1 MMATLAESAQ
11 YAEDPAFI
19 RRVRQA
25 MTKAAQNVA
34 SESDQTANHT
44 DRVKLAS
51 TVLALPNEWA
61 QNFAIGCANNGN
73 VGTGTSDP
81 LVDDGALE
89 FVVASLWDAFS
100 G

>member
-1 MMATLAESAQ
+1 MATLAESAQ

-25 MTKAAQNVA
+25 MTMAAQDVA
-34 SESDQTANHT
+34 SESDQTANHA
-44 DRVKLAS
+44 DRAQLAA

-61 QNFAIGCANNGN
+61 KNFAIAVANNPN

-81 LVDDGALE
+81 LEDDGALE
-89 FVVASLWDAFS
+89 FVTNSLWNAFA

>member
-1 MMATLAESAQ
+1 MATLAEAAQ
-11 YAEDPAFI
+11 YAEDPAFV

-25 MTKAAQNVA
+25 MTKAAANVA

-44 DRVKLAS
+44 DRVALAKA
-51 TVLALPNEWA
+51 VLALPNEWA
-61 QNFAIGCANNGN
+61 ANFAVAVANNPN

-81 LVDDGALE
+81 LTDDSALE
-89 FVVASLWDAFS
+89 FVVNSLWDAFS

>member
-1 MMATLAESAQ
+1 MATLAEAAQ

-25 MTKAAQNVA
+25 MTKAAANVA
-34 SESDQTANHT
+34 SESDQTANHA
-44 DRVKLAS
+44 DRAALAA

-61 QNFAIGCANNGN
+61 RNFAVAVANNPN

-81 LVDDGALE
+81 LTDDGALE
-89 FVVASLWDAFS
+89 FVTNSLWDAFS